1 MAFVEIQRGNDKKTV
16 SFSSF
21 KNFFEN
27 AGWKVAG
34 ENPATSIPT
43 KKEVKKEKKQVKEE
57 KVEEKVDPVKDEW
70 DEVLNEE
77 VEEEGIEK
85 PISEMTRKELIKY
98 AEEHGIS
105 LVGLN
110 NVNQFRNAIQDY
122 MKEV

>member
-1 MAFVEIQRGNDKKTV
+1 MAFVEIQRGNEKKNV
-16 SFSSF
+16 SFASF
-21 KNFFEN
+21 ENFFKS

-34 ENPATSIPT
+34 EIPATSVPVI
-43 KKEVKKEKKQVKEE
+43 KELKKEKKQVKEE
-57 KVEEKVDPVKDEW
+57 KVDPVPVKDEW

-77 VEEEGIEK
+77 ADEEGIEK

-98 AEEHGIS
+98 AEDHGIS
-105 LVGLN
+105 LAGLN

>member
-1 MAFVEIQRGNDKKTV
+1 MAFVEIQRGNEKKNV
-16 SFSSF
+16 SFASF
-21 KNFFEN
+21 ENFFKS

-34 ENPATSIPT
+34 EIPATSAPV
-43 KKEVKKEKKQVKEE
+43 KKESKKEKKQVKEE
-57 KVEEKVDPVKDEW
+57 KVDPVPVKDEW

-77 VEEEGIEK
+77 SDEEGIEK

-98 AEEHGIS
+98 AEDHGIS
-105 LVGLN
+105 LAGLN